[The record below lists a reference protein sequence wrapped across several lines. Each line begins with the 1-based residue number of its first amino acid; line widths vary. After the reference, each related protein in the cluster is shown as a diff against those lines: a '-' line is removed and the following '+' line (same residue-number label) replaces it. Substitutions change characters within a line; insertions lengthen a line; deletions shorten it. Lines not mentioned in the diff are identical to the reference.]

1 MPEKFTRHFLKT
13 KETEVFLKKASEKL
27 KADLE
32 QILKNKIKVEF
43 IQTDFAEIYL
53 INEKPLLAKVQE
65 NIFPT
70 LIFEEFFA
78 LSPKVFVDMGAVP
91 HVCNGAKLMA
101 PGIRR
106 IEGEFKAGDFVI
118 ILDEKHGKPI
128 AVGEMIYDSE
138 TAKNIT
144 HGVVA
149 KNIHYVGDNI
159 WKFIKKFRP

>member
-91 HVCNGAKLMA
+91 HVCNGRKLWHL
-101 PGIRR
+101 
-106 IEGEFKAGDFVI
+106 EFAALRENLRQE
-118 ILDEKHGKPI
+118 ILLL
-128 AVGEMIYDSE
+128 
-138 TAKNIT
+138 
-144 HGVVA
+144 
-149 KNIHYVGDNI
+149 
-159 WKFIKKFRP
+159 F